1 VIRTDDPPE
10 IDGYWHQRF
19 ADKRRNGEWFEDGA
33 AATLDRHLDSKL
45 SCAHDACMRTTVTLD
60 PDVEQLLRDAMQR
73 RRQSFKE
80 ALNQA
85 IRSGLAHSASPAQE
99 TPFAVHARRMG
110 LRVGIDSARLN
121 QIADELEAEGFQEL
135 SRSLAK
141 SRGKPPPRKR
151 T

>member
-1 VIRTDDPPE
+1 
-10 IDGYWHQRF
+10 
-19 ADKRRNGEWFEDGA
+19 
-33 AATLDRHLDSKL
+33 
-45 SCAHDACMRTTVTLD
+45 MRTTVTLD

-85 IRSGLAHSASPAQE
+85 IRSGLAHAAGPGAQD
-99 TPFAVHARRMG
+99 TPFVVRARHMG
-110 LRVGIDSARLN
+110 LRAGIDPARLN
-121 QIADELEAEGFQEL
+121 QVADELEAAGFDEL

-141 SRGKPPPRKR
+141 TLGKPPSRKR